1 MAELAEIFE
10 NVEDDKKKLVEGLMQ
25 EDAFL
30 YAENHGLRALMTE
43 HGMLKVN
50 PNNTAQQK
58 ETIAAKQYLKNINS
72 YAVVIKT
79 LNSIL
84 DKNMKDEDDED
95 MSAFE

>member
-1 MAELAEIFE
+1 MLAEIFE
-10 NVEDDKKKLVEGLMQ
+10 NVEEDKKTLVEGLMQ

-30 YAENHGLRALMTE
+30 YVENRKLRELMNE

-50 PNNTAQQK
+50 PNNAAQQK
-58 ETIAAKQYLKNINS
+58 QTEAAKQYLKNINS
-72 YAVVIKT
+72 YSVVVKT

-95 MSAFE
+95 MTEFE